1 MEVSFIGLGAMGRA
15 MVANLLKA
23 GHRVRVW
30 NRSRSAVDELIREGA
45 EAVAEPGMVFGG
57 TVISMLADDTAV
69 REVFLHRKLIE
80 AAPPATVHVNMATIS
95 VSLAESLA
103 AEHKRHK
110 VQYVA
115 APVFGRPEAAAAAQ
129 LSIVAAGEEA
139 ALDRVQPLLDVLG
152 QRTWRIGREPHQANA
167 AKIAGNFLIASAI
180 ESMAEAAMLVER
192 NGVPP
197 EALLNVLTSTLFAA
211 PVYKNYG
218 AMIVERRYEPAAFRL
233 ALGLK
238 DLRLVLEAAEA
249 ARTPMP
255 FASVLRDH
263 LLEAVAQGD
272 GERDWAAL
280 AEVVRRHAG
289 TDGGVI
295 ERRVRE

>member
-1 MEVSFIGLGAMGRA
+1 MEVSFIGLGGMGRA
-15 MVANLLKA
+15 MAVNLLKA

-30 NRSRSAVDELIREGA
+30 NRSRSAVEELARHGA
-45 EAVAEPGMVFGG
+45 EPVAEPGMAFGG
-57 TVISMLADDTAV
+57 SVISMLADDNAV
-69 REVFLHRKLIE
+69 REVFLTQRLLE
-80 AAPPATVHVNMATIS
+80 AAPPGTVHVNMATIS

-103 AEHKRHK
+103 AEHQRHK

-129 LSIVAAGEEA
+129 LQIVAAGDDSAIE
-139 ALDRVQPLLDVLG
+139 RVQSLLDCLG
-152 QRTWRIGREPHQANA
+152 QRTWRVGREPRQANA
-167 AKIAGNFLIASAI
+167 VKIAGNFLIASAI
-180 ESMAEAAMLVER
+180 ESMAEAAMMVER
-192 NGVPP
+192 HGVRPGDMLN
-197 EALLNVLTSTLFAA
+197 LLTNTLFAA
-211 PVYKNYG
+211 PVYQNYG
-218 AMIVERRYEPAAFRL
+218 RMIVERRYEPAAFRL

-238 DLRLVLEAAEA
+238 DLRLVLEAAEV

-280 AEVVRRHAG
+280 AEVARRHAG
-289 TDGGVI
+289 TDGDLT
-295 ERRVRE
+295 ERRVQG